1 MQIDLCYI
9 KTLQNQEP
17 FKMTMAEELSSIVAI
32 KDLNNLVARKIALS
46 AFFLAPTEERYK
58 QLEKADYASIVTFTA
73 LDLPMSMLIDLLQE
87 AREQNFSW
95 SNGWQ
100 SLSSKC
106 QEYLTDN
113 QKKN

>member
-1 MQIDLCYI
+1 M

-58 QLEKADYASIVTFTA
+58 QLEKADYASVVTFTA
-73 LDLPMSMLIDLLQE
+73 LDLPMSMLIDIST
-87 AREQNFSW
+87 ARRTKF
-95 SNGWQ
+95 
-100 SLSSKC
+100 
-106 QEYLTDN
+106 
-113 QKKN
+113 